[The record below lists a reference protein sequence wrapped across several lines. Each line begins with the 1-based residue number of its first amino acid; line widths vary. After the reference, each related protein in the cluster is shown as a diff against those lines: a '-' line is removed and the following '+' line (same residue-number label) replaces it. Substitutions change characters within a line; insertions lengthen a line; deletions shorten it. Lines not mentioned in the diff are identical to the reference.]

1 MVKYIDV
8 YNNGYDGTVPNG
20 LQCLFNQVIF
30 CFVTCVAGSTYMI
43 TADDMYEFF
52 KAKHGNK
59 SQPPSQ
65 TNQPQYKAKTTART
79 GPVRKLQA
87 DR

>member
-1 MVKYIDV
+1 
-8 YNNGYDGTVPNG
+8 
-20 LQCLFNQVIF
+20 
-30 CFVTCVAGSTYMI
+30 MI

-65 TNQPQYKAKTTART
+65 TNQPQSKAKTTART